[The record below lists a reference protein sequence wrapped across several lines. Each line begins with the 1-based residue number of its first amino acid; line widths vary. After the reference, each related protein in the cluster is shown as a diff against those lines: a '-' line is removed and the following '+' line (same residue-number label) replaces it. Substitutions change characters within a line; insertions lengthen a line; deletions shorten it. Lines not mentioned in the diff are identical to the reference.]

1 MSVTMEARSNGTMK
15 TTLRITLAFEPENY
29 LNITDTHDVSDLLIG
44 LSTDH

>member
-15 TTLRITLAFEPENY
+15 TTLAFEPENY